1 MKPKNRKELREKEIR
16 KIHKRL
22 DEISKE
28 ERNLELIKLDE
39 PYRHGWFKELI
50 ITNNIDKYSNK
61 EYIEE
66 VYRLVEKKV
75 WAKTKEEA
83 EKKWKHQISKHLISK
98 DIPSINRKQYNKLSV
113 EAKELCIPF
122 QYYTEKK
129 KLRTRYYIKIPK
141 GAYKI
146 KFTRAYVTH
155 TRNIDTKL
163 QRERILLFQKL
174 ERKGYYEAEKKL
186 FPWKS
191 DWPNFRESRQ
201 EAKKK
206 VRMLKKIE
214 IKDFLKEAC

>member
-22 DEISKE
+22 DEIFKE
-28 ERNLELIKLDE
+28 ERNLELIKLDK

-122 QYYTEKK
+122 PILYRKEKTTNTV
-129 KLRTRYYIKIPK
+129 L
-141 GAYKI
+141 YKN
-146 KFTRAYVTH
+146 T
-155 TRNIDTKL
+155 
-163 QRERILLFQKL
+163 QRSL
-174 ERKGYYEAEKKL
+174 
-186 FPWKS
+186 
-191 DWPNFRESRQ
+191 
-201 EAKKK
+201 
-206 VRMLKKIE
+206 
-214 IKDFLKEAC
+214 